1 MTKKKNVLRWG
12 GVMLVVGG
20 LILGVVAPS
29 ASAET
34 LYRWGG
40 PSNGSA
46 AIGRSFG
53 SPAPAVSPLDEAEKA
68 ALNEAILEEYGALNL
83 YNAVMKQYGTVLPF
97 SRIVRSEEQHVRA
110 LSQLFTN
117 YGLSVPANPGLTPP
131 PTFSSLTAACQ
142 AGVDAEIADAALYD
156 DLLRVTGNPDV
167 VRVYKNLQAASLNRH
182 LPAFEA

>member
-68 ALNEAILEEYGALNL
+68 ALNEAILE
-83 YNAVMKQYGTVLPF
+83 
-97 SRIVRSEEQHVRA
+97 
-110 LSQLFTN
+110 
-117 YGLSVPANPGLTPP
+117 
-131 PTFSSLTAACQ
+131 
-142 AGVDAEIADAALYD
+142 
-156 DLLRVTGNPDV
+156 
-167 VRVYKNLQAASLNRH
+167 
-182 LPAFEA
+182 